1 MSGTRIPLK
10 RVWQTEKNKTITI
23 GRKSLRMV
31 IYESNGDIEIYLGDH
46 IEYCIHATL
55 FKMDDSS
62 IGYINNIR
70 HNSVCSLENGFVSG
84 LDTSLCLKLLLTY
97 IARNYPTVSNLSFFD
112 TSSREC
118 DNGEKVNLAHLM
130 FVLHGKTWYEINF
143 GAFLKDQALETF
155 TIFNEDFKKRKRET
169 DWDMLTS
176 IIPALSH
183 MVIPEE
189 ELKNNYENSE
199 TWQDFFKTFSETN
212 FCQFIQ
218 PSLEKF
224 MTYFFKYYLIG
235 LQYTMP
241 IVDYRVEYT
250 ESSYQRGGQKYTRRR
265 AKKVYYDDR

>member
-23 GRKSLRMV
+23 GTKSLRMV
-31 IYESNGDIEIYLGDH
+31 IYESNRDIEIYLGEH

-55 FKMDDSS
+55 FKMDDTS

-130 FVLHGKTWYEINF
+130 FVLHGKTWYENKF
-143 GAFLKDQALETF
+143 
-155 TIFNEDFKKRKRET
+155 
-169 DWDMLTS
+169 WC
-176 IIPALSH
+176 
-183 MVIPEE
+183 
-189 ELKNNYENSE
+189 
-199 TWQDFFKTFSETN
+199 FFKRSGFGN
-212 FCQFIQ
+212 IY
-218 PSLEKF
+218 
-224 MTYFFKYYLIG
+224 YF
-235 LQYTMP
+235 
-241 IVDYRVEYT
+241 
-250 ESSYQRGGQKYTRRR
+250 
-265 AKKVYYDDR
+265 